1 MRRWTTVAAVAVVVS
16 SLGLLAMAAKTQVTE
31 KKKEKVKPNRVMHV
45 VCFKFKEEAAQ
56 EQIDKV
62 CKDFAELKNKI
73 PGILKYQAGVNI
85 SPEGLNKGF
94 KHCFILT
101 FKNVKARD
109 AYLPHPAHKEFG
121 KSLGALISDVFVID
135 IETP

>member
-1 MRRWTTVAAVAVVVS
+1 MKRWRTIAAVALVAA
-16 SLGLLAMAAKTQVTE
+16 SLGLLAMAPKVEVTAKKIE
-31 KKKEKVKPNRVMHV
+31 KLKPNRVMHV

-62 CKDFAELKNKI
+62 CKDFADLKNKI
-73 PGILKYQAGVNI
+73 PGILRYQAGVNI

-121 KSLGALISDVFVID
+121 KSLGGLISDVFVID